1 MSQIY
6 DYISSS
12 LKQNN
17 AAQRIIKEVND
28 KIIRLSNNP
37 YLYSKIDKV
46 DRLKL
51 EYHKI
56 IVKNYIVLYSIDS
69 SNNKVFFSR
78 IFYGKMNYL
87 YF

>member
-12 LKQNN
+12 LKRNN

-56 IVKNYIVLYSIDS
+56 IVNNYIVLYSIDS
-69 SNNKVFFSR
+69 SNNKVFVSR

>member
-56 IVKNYIVLYSIDS
+56 IVNNYIVLYSIDS
-69 SNNKVFFSR
+69 SNNKVFVSR

>member
-17 AAQRIIKEVND
+17 AAKRIIKEVND

-69 SNNKVFFSR
+69 SNNKVFVSR

>member
-69 SNNKVFFSR
+69 SNNKVFVSR